1 MNLMYSLGY
10 MFSYMCNLFYDF
22 FVIFIALVF
31 LLWLLARGVGSL
43 ATPGNFD
50 SLLLGRD
57 LTQKICNNLYN
68 VHKNNKNV
76 LNIVREV
83 HRLYTAR
90 TAQLVAGGP
99 TTGEVL
105 YIHPA
110 IWGKTNGKSP
120 IFQTLCRIRR
130 CCMKNHVLA
139 RPKPDRTEY
148 CRFPNPLLRF

>member
-1 MNLMYSLGY
+1 MRTSKMNLMYSLGY

-105 YIHPA
+105 YCPRQY
-110 IWGKTNGKSP
+110 S
-120 IFQTLCRIRR
+120 
-130 CCMKNHVLA
+130 
-139 RPKPDRTEY
+139 D
-148 CRFPNPLLRF
+148 

>member
-10 MFSYMCNLFYDF
+10 MFSYMCNLFYEF

-105 YIHPA
+105 
-110 IWGKTNGKSP
+110 
-120 IFQTLCRIRR
+120 
-130 CCMKNHVLA
+130 
-139 RPKPDRTEY
+139 
-148 CRFPNPLLRF
+148 